1 MSKTEV
7 NYFSTTAP
15 EYYQRA
21 RGEILVG
28 AQVDPEEAVDLE
40 SLARGLDRGAE
51 QSGKQQKFELDSSS
65 VDIFAPASYASFH
78 PETNQ
83 CRNIVLE
90 ARYWMF
96 FINEII
102 KKYHHYLHHCIL

>member
-1 MSKTEV
+1 MNVSKTEV

-21 RGEILVG
+21 GGEIL
-28 AQVDPEEAVDLE
+28 DPEEAVDLE

-90 ARYWMF
+90 ARYWVF
-96 FINEII
+96 FINH
-102 KKYHHYLHHCIL
+102 KKYHHYLHH